1 MTNNKRHIETAD
13 PPGLAFYAI
22 GGLINCHSFA
32 ALFAHPQP
40 ATTKQYQASGGI
52 VFNLTTART
61 LILYFSSVVK
71 KGIAD
76 DRDAFPTNRK
86 PCGHDQV
93 LQPRNWQ
100 KGGRETTII
109 RGRVVPHT
117 ATL

>member
-1 MTNNKRHIETAD
+1 VTNNQRHIETAD
-13 PPGLAFYAI
+13 PPGLALFAI
-22 GGLINCHSFA
+22 GGAINCHHFA
-32 ALFAHPQP
+32 ARFAHLQP
-40 ATTKQYQASGGI
+40 ATVKQYQSSGGHGLH
-52 VFNLTTART
+52 LTSART
-61 LILYFSSVVK
+61 LILYRSSVVK

-109 RGRVVPHT
+109 RGRVVPRT